1 MMNTSQKIIALL
13 SGAALLSV
21 SSLAAQTATTD
32 PVGYV
37 TTTISSGYNTIA
49 TSFAKAPSYTGVVS
63 SATSGTLTLASSPT
77 LDVANNTYYV
87 EVIESSANIVGER
100 IDVASVDGSVLT
112 LDTAAS
118 HNTMADVSAF
128 PVDTVVAIRSHY
140 TLGEF
145 NAMLGGSVNSD
156 DTFVAAN
163 SDQILFFD
171 GSFKTYIEYL
181 GEWYENFGSFNV
193 ATDKVLAPGSGF
205 FYYRNPGA
213 GTPSD
218 IEVVFTGAVRM
229 NNFVQKLE
237 VGYQFV
243 SSGYPMAAN
252 PVDLQLNSNLQASP
266 NFVAEESDLILTWDG
281 AFKTH
286 MLYDD
291 GSGNVWY
298 ENFGDFNVV
307 DSSNLLSASNAI
319 LMLIRNTGQVLEV
332 PRPF

>member
-1 MMNTSQKIIALL
+1 MIKFPIKFITLL
-13 SGAALLSV
+13 TGAALLG
-21 SSLAAQTATTD
+21 SSAFAQVATD

-37 TTTISSGYNTIA
+37 STTITSGYNPIG
-49 TSFAKAPSYTGVVS
+49 TSFAKASTFTGSVS
-63 SATSGTLTLASSPT
+63 AATAGTLTLADSPT

-87 EVIESSANIVGER
+87 EVLESTADIVGER
-100 IDVASVDGSVLT
+100 IDVASVAGSVLT

-118 HNTMADVSAF
+118 HNTLSDVSAF
-128 PVDTVVAIRSHY
+128 PVDTVVVIRSHF
-140 TLGEF
+140 TVGEF
-145 NAMLGGSVNSD
+145 NALLGDAVNSD
-156 DTFVAAN
+156 DAFSAAT

-171 GSFKTYIEYL
+171 GSFKTYLEYE
-181 GEWYENFGSFNV
+181 GEWYENFGDFNL

-229 NNFVQKLE
+229 NNFVQKLD

-243 SSGYPMAAN
+243 STGYPVAAD
-252 PVDLQLNSNLQASP
+252 PVDLQLNGNLEASTG
-266 NFVAEESDLILTWDG
+266 FVAEESDLILTWDG
-281 AFKTH
+281 SFKTH
-286 MLYDD
+286 ILYDD
-291 GSGNVWY
+291 GASSVWY

-307 DSSNLLSASNAI
+307 DDSNLLSATNAV

>member
-1 MMNTSQKIIALL
+1 MMKTPHKFITLL
-13 SGAALLSV
+13 SGLVLLA
-21 SSLAAQTATTD
+21 SSGFAQTVATD

-37 TTTISSGYNTIA
+37 TTTITSGYNTIG
-49 TSFAKAPSYTGVVS
+49 TSFAKAPTYTGSVS
-63 SATSGTLTLASSPT
+63 AANAGTLTLADSPT

-87 EVIESSANIVGER
+87 EVLESSADIVGER
-100 IDVASVDGSVLT
+100 IDVASVAGSTLT

-118 HNTMADVSAF
+118 HNTLSDVSAF
-128 PVDTVVAIRSHY
+128 PVDTVIAIRSHF

-145 NAMLGGSVNSD
+145 NALLADSVNSD
-156 DTFVAAN
+156 DEFNAAT

-171 GSFKTYIEYL
+171 GSFKTYIEYA
-181 GEWYENFGSFNV
+181 GVWYENFGSFND

-243 SSGYPMAAN
+243 SSGYPVATS
-252 PVDLQLNSNLQASP
+252 PVDLQLNGNLEASTSFNP
-266 NFVAEESDLILTWDG
+266 TESDLILTWDG
-281 AFKTH
+281 SFKTH
-286 MLYDD
+286 LLYYD
-291 GSGNVWY
+291 GTSSVWY
-298 ENFGDFNVV
+298 ENFGDFAAV
-307 DSSNLLSASNAI
+307 DSSDLVSASNAV
-319 LMLIRNTGQVLEV
+319 LMLIRNNGQVLEI

>member
-1 MMNTSQKIIALL
+1 MIKTPTKFIALL
-13 SGAALLSV
+13 YGAALLT
-21 SSLAAQTATTD
+21 SSAFAQGVATD
-32 PVGYV
+32 PVGY
-37 TTTISSGYNTIA
+37 TSMTISSGYNTIG
-49 TSFAKAPSYTGVVS
+49 TSFAKAPSYTGTVS

-87 EVIESSANIVGER
+87 EVLESSANIVGER
-100 IDVASVDGSVLT
+100 IDVASVAGSVLT

-145 NAMLGGSVNSD
+145 NALLGDSVNSD
-156 DTFVAAN
+156 DAFSAAT
-163 SDQILFFD
+163 SDQVLFFD
-171 GSFKTYIEYL
+171 GGFKAYL
-181 GEWYENFGSFNV
+181 EFEGEWYENFGDFNL
-193 ATDKVLAPGSGF
+193 ASDKVLAPGSGF

-243 SSGYPMAAN
+243 STGYPVDAN
-252 PVDLQLNSNLQASP
+252 PVDMQLNGNLEASTG
-266 NFVAEESDLILTWDG
+266 FDVEESDLILTWDG
-281 AFKTH
+281 SFKTH
-286 MLYDD
+286 LLYND
-291 GSGNVWY
+291 GGSAVWY

-307 DSSNLLSASNAI
+307 DSSNLLSASNAV
-319 LMLIRNTGQVLEV
+319 LMFIRNTGQVLEV